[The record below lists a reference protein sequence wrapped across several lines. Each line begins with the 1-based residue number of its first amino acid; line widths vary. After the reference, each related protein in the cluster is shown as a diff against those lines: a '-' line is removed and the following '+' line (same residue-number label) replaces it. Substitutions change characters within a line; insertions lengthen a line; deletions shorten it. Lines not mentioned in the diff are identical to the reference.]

1 VRIVVKRVALS
12 IAAAVISVAGGTAAF
27 AGELPTYGL
36 TGFPISPVQLGLLG
50 PANVQERS
58 PTPNV
63 AATPHQANVLT
74 GRPGVTTGTIAPTRT
89 GTTGFAAR

>member
-1 VRIVVKRVALS
+1 VRIEVKRVSLA
-12 IAAAVISVAGGTAAF
+12 IAAAISVAGGTAAL
-27 AGELPTYGL
+27 AAELPTYEV
-36 TGFPISPVQLGLLG
+36 TGFPISPVQLRVLG

-58 PTPNV
+58 TMPTV
-63 AATPHQANVLT
+63 MAAPHQADVLI